1 MYNSQDSNNY
11 KIFRYAGVLLNL
23 AEAHLMGRNDMEM
36 ACEYLNVVRGRAGL
50 APLTPASVNN
60 SSEALLEEIR
70 MECARELIGEF
81 QRKFD
86 LVRWGIWYER
96 ASMYNEG
103 LYIKGY
109 MLPCHEYWP
118 IPAEQVTYSGNA
130 LDNNAYKE

>member
-1 MYNSQDSNNY
+1 LS
-11 KIFRYAGVLLNL
+11 
-23 AEAHLMGRNDMEM
+23 
-36 ACEYLNVVRGRAGL
+36 
-50 APLTPASVNN
+50 PLTPASVNY
-60 SSEALLEEIR
+60 SQEALMEEIR
-70 MECARELIGEF
+70 MESARELIGEF

-103 LYIKGY
+103 MYIKGY

>member
-1 MYNSQDSNNY
+1 
-11 KIFRYAGVLLNL
+11 
-23 AEAHLMGRNDMEM
+23 MGRNDMEK
-36 ACEYLNVVRGRAGL
+36 ACDYLNVVRGRAGVG
-50 APLTPASVNN
+50 PLTPASVSYNK
-60 SSEALLEEIR
+60 EALLEEIR

-103 LYIKGY
+103 MYIKGY